1 MQPVRRFA
9 IDAAILFSDILVVP
23 HALGQS
29 VTFRDGVGPVL
40 ERVSGPSDLSQL
52 TLEGLTGRLERVYEA
67 IERVRDELDE
77 TTALI
82 GFSGAPWTVATY
94 MVEGGSSRDF
104 ASVKSWAYRD
114 RESFGALID
123 LLVSAISEHLI
134 EQANHG
140 AEVIQIFDTWA
151 GVLPANE
158 ARRWSLEPI
167 KEIATRFKATHPEV
181 PVIAFPRGVGVL
193 SKEYAAEGGIDAL
206 SLDTSIPAQWASTEV
221 QTICPV
227 QGNLDPIL
235 VVIGGEA
242 MKMGANAILDALGH
256 GPFVFNLGHGIVPQ
270 TPPEHVAR
278 LAKLVHG
285 WRA

>member
-114 RESFGALID
+114 RESF
-123 LLVSAISEHLI
+123 
-134 EQANHG
+134 
-140 AEVIQIFDTWA
+140 
-151 GVLPANE
+151 
-158 ARRWSLEPI
+158 RRS
-167 KEIATRFKATHPEV
+167 
-181 PVIAFPRGVGVL
+181 
-193 SKEYAAEGGIDAL
+193 D
-206 SLDTSIPAQWASTEV
+206 
-221 QTICPV
+221 
-227 QGNLDPIL
+227 
-235 VVIGGEA
+235 
-242 MKMGANAILDALGH
+242 
-256 GPFVFNLGHGIVPQ
+256 
-270 TPPEHVAR
+270 
-278 LAKLVHG
+278 
-285 WRA
+285 